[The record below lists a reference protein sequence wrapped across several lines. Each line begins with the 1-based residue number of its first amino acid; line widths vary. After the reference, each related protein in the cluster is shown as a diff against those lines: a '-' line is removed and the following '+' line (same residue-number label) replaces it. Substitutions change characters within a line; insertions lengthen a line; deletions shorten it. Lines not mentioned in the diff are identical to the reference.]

1 MLSSAMTHSNK
12 DDRTKEGV
20 EDLALVRSFTAVVQH
35 KRSHQCGQHQGVIIA
50 KRLGNG
56 KADIASNTDRYNPQS
71 K

>member
-20 EDLALVRSFTAVVQH
+20 EDLALVRSFAGSGPTP
-35 KRSHQCGQHQGVIIA
+35 RSYQRGQHQEVIIA

-56 KADIASNTDRYNPQS
+56 KADIASNTDRHNPQR